1 MPVIRPD
8 EVDNYKPQSDFDF
21 LQLKDD
27 GDIAKVRF
35 YIESIDDVKMYVV
48 HKVTAKNGK
57 TRYVNCLRTYDQPI
71 DDCPFCREALQNKEM
86 RTEVKMFLPVLDMD
100 DNRVKIFERGRT
112 FYKELE
118 GHVRRNSPL
127 SNYPCE
133 IERNG
138 AKGSTDTVYKVFP
151 LAQEKDNTL
160 IKDMPEEPELLNGY
174 ILEMTIDEM
183 EEFLSTGVLP
193 NANEEPKEELPR
205 RTRRGGA
212 ESSTDKKEEQTTQRA
227 TRRTASRF

>member
-27 GDIAKVRF
+27 GDVAKVRF
-35 YIESIDDVKMYVV
+35 YIESLDDVKMYVV
-48 HKVTAKNGK
+48 HKITAKNGK

-71 DDCPFCREALQNKEM
+71 DDCPFCREALQNKELK
-86 RTEVKMFLPVLDMD
+86 TEVKMFLPVLDMD

-118 GHVRRNSPL
+118 GHVRRNTPL
-127 SNYPCE
+127 CNFPCE

-151 LAQEKDNTL
+151 LAQEKDSTM

-174 ILEMTIDEM
+174 ILEMTIGEM
-183 EEFLSTGVLP
+183 EDFLSTGELP
-193 NANEEPKEELPR
+193 NSTEDSKEDLPR
-205 RTRRGGA
+205 RTRRGGN
-212 ESSTDKKEEQTTQRA
+212 QTTTTEEPQKSN
-227 TRRTASRF
+227 RRTASRF

>member
-8 EVDNYKPQSDFDF
+8 EVDNYRPQSDFDF

-27 GDIAKVRF
+27 GDVAKVRF
-35 YIESIDDVKMYVV
+35 YIESLDDVKMYVV
-48 HKVTAKNGK
+48 HRVTAKNGK
-57 TRYVNCLRTYDQPI
+57 TRYVNCLRTYDMPI
-71 DDCPFCREALQNKEM
+71 DDCPFCREALKNKELK
-86 RTEVKMFLPVLDMD
+86 TEVKMFLPVLDMD

-127 SNYPCE
+127 CNYPCE

-151 LAQEKDNTL
+151 LAQEKDSTM
-160 IKDMPEEPELLNGY
+160 IKDMPEKPELLNGY
-174 ILEMTIDEM
+174 ILEMTIQEM
-183 EEFLSTGVLP
+183 EDFISTGQLP
-193 NANEEPKEELPR
+193 NSGDDSKEELPR
-205 RTRRGGA
+205 RTHRN
-212 ESSTDKKEEQTTQRA
+212 ETKENSSDKQEDTVA
-227 TRRTASRF
+227 TKRRTASRF

>member
-35 YIESIDDVKMYVV
+35 YIESLDDVKMYVV

-138 AKGSTDTVYKVFP
+138 AKGDQGTVYKVFP
-151 LAQEKDNTL
+151 LAQEKDETL
-160 IKDMPEEPELLNGY
+160 IKDMPEQPELLNGY
-174 ILEMTIDEM
+174 ILEMTIQEM
-183 EEFLSTGVLP
+183 EDFLETGMLP
-193 NANEEPKEELPR
+193 NTNEEPKEELPR
-205 RTRRGGA
+205 RTRRGGSQA
-212 ESSTDKKEEQTTQRA
+212 KEESPKEEQTTTR
-227 TRRTASRF
+227 RRTASRF

>member
-35 YIESIDDVKMYVV
+35 YIESLDDVKMYVV
-48 HKVTAKNGK
+48 HRITAKNGK
-57 TRYVNCLRTYDQPI
+57 TRYVNCLRTYDMPI
-71 DDCPFCREALQNKEM
+71 DDCPFCREALQNKELK
-86 RTEVKMFLPVLDMD
+86 TEVKMFIPVLDMD

-118 GHVRRNSPL
+118 GHVRRNAPL
-127 SNYPCE
+127 CNYPCE
-133 IERNG
+133 IERSG

-151 LAQEKDNTL
+151 LAQEKDGTM

-174 ILEMTIDEM
+174 ILEMTIQEM
-183 EEFLSTGVLP
+183 EDFLSTGMLP
-193 NANEEPKEELPR
+193 NSSEEPKEELPR
-205 RTRRGGA
+205 RTRRGGSEA
-212 ESSTDKKEEQTTQRA
+212 TETQEKTEQKTG
-227 TRRTASRF
+227 RRTASRF